1 MELKFLFTG
10 VNVGGKVET
19 AVGLLPG
26 AKKSQ
31 SKFSGYYPADLPV
44 SIAAIQIQT
53 GKVLKNRK
61 RISAM
66 DVDVRQYWSQ
76 CPSCVD
82 PEQQLVKMSTGSI
95 VSAYLILM
103 SRNRNADKRCNDDWF
118 PAHVVS
124 YRKVRVLNR
133 SMPQGIKI
141 QGAFREPPFVF

>member
-1 MELKFLFTG
+1 MQNPIMELKFLFTG

-76 CPSCVD
+76 CPRSEERRVGKECR
-82 PEQQLVKMSTGSI
+82 
-95 VSAYLILM
+95 
-103 SRNRNADKRCNDDWF
+103 SRWS
-118 PAHVVS
+118 P
-124 YRKVRVLNR
+124 
-133 SMPQGIKI
+133 
-141 QGAFREPPFVF
+141 